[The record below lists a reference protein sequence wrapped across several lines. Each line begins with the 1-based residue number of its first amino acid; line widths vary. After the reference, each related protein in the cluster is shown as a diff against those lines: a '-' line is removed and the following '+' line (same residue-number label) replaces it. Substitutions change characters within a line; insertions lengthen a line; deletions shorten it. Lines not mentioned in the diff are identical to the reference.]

1 MEWPEMVP
9 IEAEGVFVPGTSLMI
24 SLTRFKKERP
34 LRSWISP
41 ELSWKA

>member
-1 MEWPEMVP
+1 MKWQETVP
-9 IEAEGVFVPGTSLMI
+9 TEAEGVSVPGTSLMI

>member
-1 MEWPEMVP
+1 MKWQETEPT
-9 IEAEGVFVPGTSLMI
+9 EAADVSAPGISLMI

>member
-1 MEWPEMVP
+1 MKWQEMVP
-9 IEAEGVFVPGTSLMI
+9 TEAEGASVTDTSLMI